1 MVIRYKSEEDIR
13 AELGAYD
20 WDQLEGL
27 DLDDELELDDDEPE
41 GANAK
46 FKFDMLKKRSP
57 VSRNGNLK
65 TPRSPSRQKRFVF
78 AIRSRKSS
86 RPALSWSLAGAK
98 NCSTTVCTCG
108 RGCRS

>member
-46 FKFDMLKKRSP
+46 FKFDMLKKGR
-57 VSRNGNLK
+57 
-65 TPRSPSRQKRFVF
+65 
-78 AIRSRKSS
+78 RSR
-86 RPALSWSLAGAK
+86 G
-98 NCSTTVCTCG
+98 TEI
-108 RGCRS
+108 